1 MSKSKWNLGIKDFL
15 LIALSTLTGIII
27 CEIALFSMDKIGV
40 MPDVFRKINA
50 DQYNFSPE
58 TAQGL
63 YFSHPFNSYELVPSY
78 EHNGWAHINSLGF
91 RGEEFEKI
99 RKPDTYRIVALGDST
114 TYGIWNQYD
123 KTYPFQLEKLLRER
137 LTYDKIEVINAGLV
151 SATTAEAL
159 IRFYFKVLDLKPDML
174 VFYSG
179 LSDIIPRI
187 FNNFRDDYSHFRKNP
202 HREFSIRTISYLA
215 RLVGYVFETHGHGL
229 VNVSLADHTWRL
241 ENLPTTDRK
250 RIENFKSTN
259 SRAFERNLQQ
269 LLLAAKANNIK
280 VALATFAYNPKLRKW
295 TPAVPEE
302 LWGIGISEHNAVI
315 TRLAEKNNVPLC
327 RFAEIASDN
336 VDFFGGEAIHLSD
349 YGNGKLAE
357 CFADSME
364 IEIKSKLS
372 RLARWPHPGVGNPW

>member
-1 MSKSKWNLGIKDFL
+1 
-15 LIALSTLTGIII
+15 
-27 CEIALFSMDKIGV
+27 
-40 MPDVFRKINA
+40 
-50 DQYNFSPE
+50 
-58 TAQGL
+58 
-63 YFSHPFNSYELVPSY
+63 
-78 EHNGWAHINSLGF
+78 
-91 RGEEFEKI
+91 
-99 RKPDTYRIVALGDST
+99 
-114 TYGIWNQYD
+114 
-123 KTYPFQLEKLLRER
+123 LEKLLKER

-159 IRFYFKVLDLKPDML
+159 IRFYFKILDLKPDML
-174 VFYSG
+174 VVYSG

-202 HREFSIRTISYLA
+202 HSEFSIRTISYLA
-215 RLVGYVFETHGHGL
+215 RLVGYVFETRGHGL
-229 VNVSLADHTWRL
+229 VNVSLTDHTWRL

-259 SRAFERNLQQ
+259 SMAFERNLQQ

-280 VALATFAYNPKLRKW
+280 VALATFAYNQKLRKW
-295 TPAVPEE
+295 TRAVPKE
-302 LWGIGISEHNAVI
+302 LWGIGLSDHNAVI
-315 TRLAEKNNVPLC
+315 ARLAEENDVPLC

-364 IEIKSKLS
+364 VEIKSKLS
-372 RLARWPHPGVGNPW
+372 RLALWPHPGGGGPW